1 MPAEQ
6 DRIPVGIY
14 WDPQLWDDARAA
26 FVSDLKHDPDPAPA
40 FIAWLH
46 RALEDHVARGPQGR
60 AALGIER
67 PEPRAPGQG
76 QGRSRMSPLHPGTL
90 DRVDDAVAAD
100 FEELDR
106 LGGRSAFV
114 QKAVTAAVAAARDRR
129 PDRTLPPAPERL
141 NNNPHRRR
149 PLRKHSAAVAGS

>member
-6 DRIPVGIY
+6 DRVPVGIY

-26 FVSDLKHDPDPAPA
+26 FVSDLKHDPDPEPA

-46 RALEDHVARGPQGR
+46 RSLEAHVARGPQGR

-67 PEPRAPGQG
+67 PAPRAPGQG
-76 QGRSRMSPLHPGTL
+76 QGMSRMSPLDPGTL
-90 DRVDDAVAAD
+90 QRVDDAVAAD

-114 QKAVTAAVAAARDRR
+114 HEAVTVAVNAARGRR
-129 PDRTLPPAPERL
+129 PDGVLPPPPARL
-141 NNNPHRRR
+141 STNPHRRR
-149 PLRKHSAAVAGS
+149 PLRRAALDVGV